1 MPPVSRIWH
10 SLQARRIKL
19 EAKVATVSQINGYV
33 KKILDHNIV
42 LNNVWVKGEISN
54 FKHHY
59 SGHLYITLKDDGGV
73 LKAVMF
79 RSSAQSMT
87 FEPSDGMKVLARGR
101 ISVYEA
107 GGSYQLY
114 IEEMIPDGVGELYI
128 AYEQLKKQLEEEGL
142 FATEH
147 KRSIPRFPKTVG
159 VVTAS
164 TGAAVRD
171 IINVITRRC
180 PMTEIVLYPAQVQ
193 GKGAAQ
199 SIVGAIEYFNAV
211 KGADVLIVGR
221 GGGSIEDLW
230 AFNEEITARAVYN
243 SQIPVISAV
252 GHETDFTITDFAADL
267 RAPTPSAAAEIA
279 VPSSIELRNSIRTSQ
294 NRISLNIAKRIENG
308 RLHLKR
314 FKMRTPKDRIE
325 DYSLRLD
332 ALVRSM
338 ENSVRMKTMSMR
350 NKLGEGAA
358 KLDAL
363 SPLQTLSRGYSIPT
377 KENGSVIRSV
387 KDMKD
392 GDEFTLRLKDGSRD
406 CIVKGE

>member
-1 MPPVSRIWH
+1 MEPKI
-10 SLQARRIKL
+10 
-19 EAKVATVSQINGYV
+19 ATVSQMNGYI
-33 KKILDHNIV
+33 KKILDHNII
-42 LNNVWVKGEISN
+42 LNNVWIKGEISN

-59 SGHLYITLKDDGGV
+59 SGHLYITLKDEGGV

-79 RSSAQSMT
+79 RGSASSLA

-142 FATEH
+142 FSPEH
-147 KRSIPRFPKTVG
+147 KKPIPQFPKKVG

-171 IINVITRRC
+171 IINVITRRY
-180 PMTEIVLYPAQVQ
+180 PMAEIVIYPAQVQ
-193 GKGAAQ
+193 GTGASQ
-199 SIVGAIEYFNAV
+199 SIVKAIEYFNATKEV
-211 KGADVLIVGR
+211 DTLIVGR

-230 AFNEEITARAVYN
+230 AFNEEITARAIFA
-243 SQIPVISAV
+243 SEIPIISAV
-252 GHETDFTITDFAADL
+252 GHETDFTIADFVADL

-279 VPSSIELRNSIRTSQ
+279 VPSMLELINRVNTDK
-294 NRISLNIAKRIENG
+294 NRISRNIIKRIENN
-308 RLHLKR
+308 RLVLKR
-314 FKMRTPKDRIE
+314 FKMRTPKDRI
-325 DYSLRLD
+325 DDCNIKVDSLVKAMDNCLK
-332 ALVRSM
+332 
-338 ENSVRMKTMSMR
+338 MKTMSLKKQLAE
-350 NKLGEGAA
+350 NAG

-377 KENGSVIRSV
+377 DNDGNVIRSAS
-387 KDMKD
+387 DMKK
-392 GDEFTLRLKDGSRD
+392 GTEFTLRMRDGRAE
-406 CIVKGE
+406 CVVKGE